1 MPRTLRRPLPWIL
14 LGGLILVAGIGFA
27 LSRGLVN
34 LTAVA
39 SPSTI
44 GSASNGTPSSSGS
57 AGASGGS
64 GSATPGA
71 GSPSVTV
78 GTTASPTVSTSPTST
93 PRTTP
98 AATAVPATPAV
109 TAQPTPIPPPPGG
122 GGTAVLVG
130 AGDISTG
137 GPAEKAT
144 AALLA
149 KIPGTVFTAGDNAY
163 NDGSKTDYV
172 HFNASWGA
180 FKSRMRPA
188 PGNHD
193 YHLSPQ
199 YYYTYFGAAAGPP
212 GLGYYVYT
220 LGAWRIYSLNGENV
234 SAGQVAWLKND
245 LAGHPSACVLAY
257 WHEPRFSSGQHGS
270 DASYAPFWD
279 ALYAAKAE
287 IIINGHDHD
296 YERFAPQNPAGQASA
311 TGIREFVVGTGG
323 AGLRGFTH
331 AIANS
336 EVRNGVTNGVLKLTL
351 SPGHYGW
358 QFIPVAGQS
367 FTDSGQGSCH

>member
-1 MPRTLRRPLPWIL
+1 M
-14 LGGLILVAGIGFA
+14 
-27 LSRGLVN
+27 
-34 LTAVA
+34 
-39 SPSTI
+39 
-44 GSASNGTPSSSGS
+44 
-57 AGASGGS
+57 
-64 GSATPGA
+64 
-71 GSPSVTV
+71 
-78 GTTASPTVSTSPTST
+78 
-93 PRTTP
+93 
-98 AATAVPATPAV
+98 
-109 TAQPTPIPPPPGG
+109 
-122 GGTAVLVG
+122 G

>member
-39 SPSTI
+39 SPSTSS
-44 GSASNGTPSSSGS
+44 SATDGTPSSSGS
-57 AGASGGS
+57 VGASGS

-78 GTTASPTVSTSPTST
+78 GTTASPTVSTSPTGT

-212 GLGYYVYT
+212 GLGYYVYA
-220 LGAWRIYSLNGENV
+220 LGAWRIYSLNGETPA
-234 SAGQVAWLKND
+234 SAGQIGWLKND
-245 LAGHPSACVLAY
+245 LAAHPSACVLAY

-270 DASYAPFWD
+270 DTSYAPFWD
-279 ALYAAKAE
+279 ALYAARAE

-367 FTDSGQGSCH
+367 FTDSGQGTCH

>member
-14 LGGLILVAGIGFA
+14 LGGLVLVAGIGLA
-27 LSRGLVN
+27 LSRGFAN

-39 SPSTI
+39 SPTAI
-44 GSASNGTPSSSGS
+44 GSTANGLPSVN
-57 AGASGGS
+57 ASGP

-71 GSPSVTV
+71 GTPSATL
-78 GTTASPTVSTSPTST
+78 GTTASPTVSPSPTGT
-93 PRTTP
+93 PTAAPTP
-98 AATAVPATPAV
+98 VPATPPP
-109 TAQPTPIPPPPGG
+109 TARPTPVPPPPPS

-137 GPAEKAT
+137 GAAEKAT

-163 NDGSKTDYV
+163 NDGSKADYV

-199 YYYTYFGAAAGPP
+199 YYYTYFGAAAGPS

-220 LGAWRIYSLNGENV
+220 LGAWRIYSLNGETPA
-234 SAGQVAWLKND
+234 STAQIAWLKND
-245 LAGHPSACVLAY
+245 LAAHPSACVLAY

-270 DASYAPFWD
+270 DPSYAPFWD

-287 IIINGHDHD
+287 VIINGHDHD

-351 SPGHYGW
+351 GPGRYGW

-367 FTDSGQGSCH
+367 FSDSGQGTCH

>member
-14 LGGLILVAGIGFA
+14 LAGLIVVGGIGFA
-27 LSRGLVN
+27 LSRGPTN

-39 SPSTI
+39 SPSSI
-44 GSASNGTPSSSGS
+44 GTSSDGIPSTTGGSGIPASGAGTPS
-57 AGASGGS
+57 ASL
-64 GSATPGA
+64 
-71 GSPSVTV
+71 VI
-78 GTTASPTVSTSPTST
+78 TASPTASPSPTGT
-93 PRTTP
+93 PT
-98 AATAVPATPAV
+98 AA
-109 TAQPTPIPPPPGG
+109 PTPTAMPVTPPPTARPTPVPPPPS
-122 GGTAVLVG
+122 GGTAILVG

-137 GPAEKAT
+137 GAAEKAT

-163 NDGSKTDYV
+163 NDGSKTDYQ
-172 HFNASWGA
+172 HFDASWGA

-270 DASYAPFWD
+270 DSSYAPFWD

-287 IIINGHDHD
+287 VIINGHDHD
-296 YERFAPQNPAGQASA
+296 YERFAPQTPAGQASA

-351 SPGHYGW
+351 SPGRFGW
-358 QFIPVAGQS
+358 QFIPAGGQS
-367 FTDSGQGSCH
+367 FSDSGQGTCH